1 MEEAKEGQRGPGFLV
16 QAEEATR
23 VEPRPC
29 DSEEPP
35 KPGRGFF
42 GEEIPGEEIRDD
54 TDEVAEEGTLDWLMV
69 QPDDINN
76 EEATRFAILVS
87 R

>member
-1 MEEAKEGQRGPGFLV
+1 VA
-16 QAEEATR
+16 AEEPQKLET
-23 VEPRPC
+23 
-29 DSEEPP
+29 
-35 KPGRGFF
+35 GFF